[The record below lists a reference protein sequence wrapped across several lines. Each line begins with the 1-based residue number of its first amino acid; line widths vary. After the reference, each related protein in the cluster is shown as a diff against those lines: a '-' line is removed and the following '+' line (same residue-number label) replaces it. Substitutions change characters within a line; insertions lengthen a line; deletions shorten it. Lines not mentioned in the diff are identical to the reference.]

1 MWITHGGC
9 QPCVEVSGRLEVL
22 MTNVVEGAQRHV
34 LTYRSRELAVT
45 GGSNVAPTAT
55 IAKAACT
62 MPGGEEAFMTWVPV
76 AAVIAVLIIILIIMS
91 LRIAKE
97 YERGV
102 VFRLGR
108 LVGQRGPGL
117 YLLFP
122 FIERQVLIDQRIVT
136 AAVEKQEAITR
147 DNVPVKVDA
156 VVWYWIVD
164 PSKSVV
170 RVMSIYTAVTQIS
183 LTTLRNIIGRHTLD
197 DVLKEKDKLAEEM
210 RKTIDDVTEPW
221 GVQVQMVEMKDVVI
235 PESMQRAM
243 AQEAEA
249 LREKRARIIKAEA
262 EMEAA
267 ERLRD
272 AAQIIMDSPAGLE
285 LRRMQMITEV
295 GAEQNTMTVVMMP
308 SEFVSMARAFGE
320 MKSRETKKD

>member
-1 MWITHGGC
+1 MIWGST
-9 QPCVEVSGRLEVL
+9 
-22 MTNVVEGAQRHV
+22 T
-34 LTYRSRELAVT
+34 AVF
-45 GGSNVAPTAT
+45 
-55 IAKAACT
+55 IL
-62 MPGGEEAFMTWVPV
+62 
-76 AAVIAVLIIILIIMS
+76 VIVILLVMS
-91 LRIAKE
+91 VRIANE

-108 LVGQRGPGL
+108 LVGTRGPGL
-117 YLLFP
+117 YLLLP
-122 FIERQVLIDQRIVT
+122 FIERQRLIDQRIVT

-156 VVWYWIVD
+156 VVWYWVVD
-164 PSKSVV
+164 PAKSVV
-170 RVMSIYTAVTQIS
+170 RVMNVYTAVTQIS

-197 DVLKEKDKLAEEM
+197 DVLKEKDKLSEEM
-210 RKTIDDVTEPW
+210 RKNIDDVTEPW

-267 ERLRD
+267 QRLRD
-272 AAQIIMDSPAGLE
+272 AAQVIMDSPAGLE

-295 GAEQNTMTVVMMP
+295 GAEQNSMTVVMMP
-308 SEFVSMARAFGE
+308 SEFVSMARAIAE
-320 MKSRETKKD
+320 MKPRETKKD

>member
-1 MWITHGGC
+1 MIW
-9 QPCVEVSGRLEVL
+9 Q
-22 MTNVVEGAQRHV
+22 
-34 LTYRSRELAVT
+34 
-45 GGSNVAPTAT
+45 PTAV
-55 IAKAACT
+55 
-62 MPGGEEAFMTWVPV
+62 AF
-76 AAVIAVLIIILIIMS
+76 IAVAIIVLLAFS
-91 LRIAKE
+91 VRIANE

-108 LVGQRGPGL
+108 LAGTRGPGL
-117 YLLFP
+117 YLLLP
-122 FIERQVLIDQRIVT
+122 FIEWQILIDLRIVT
-136 AAVEKQEAITR
+136 AAVEQQVAITK

-156 VVWYWIVD
+156 VVWYCVVD
-164 PSKSVV
+164 PAKAVV
-170 RVMSIYTAVTQIS
+170 RVKEVYTAVTQIS

-197 DVLKEKDKLAEEM
+197 DVLKEKDKLSEEM

-272 AAQIIMDSPAGLE
+272 ASRIIMDSPAGLE
-285 LRRMQMITEV
+285 LRRMQMVTEV
-295 GAEQNTMTVVMMP
+295 GAEQNSMTVVLMP
-308 SEFVSMARAFGE
+308 SEFVSMARAISE
-320 MKSRETKKD
+320 MKPKESKKE